1 MTSYLTKYAG
11 FLKIPAIAVIFSLL
25 FPLGASATVQ
35 DDINL
40 KQQQI
45 DELQRQ
51 IDQYEAQATEVG
63 QKSRTLQNEIARL
76 NAHIGQI
83 TAQIKQLAVSIDRTG
98 MEIQQTS
105 GAIDDAERKIE
116 LHQSALAEYI
126 RALYATDQKDLAQ
139 ILLQHDALSDFFD
152 YVHQIQLTQ
161 DNLRLTIR
169 AMRELQQSLDDHRD
183 TLEGKKSEL
192 ERMKGLTEIQQRDL
206 ASVKGS
212 KNVILKETK
221 GQEAKFQ
228 QLIKTTKQNLDRLKE
243 QIYYLQAN
251 GITVEDAVKYAQL
264 AAIGAGIRPA
274 FLLALLE
281 VESRLGLNVGKGN
294 WRDDMVQCYL
304 RLSQI
309 ARTADRKAFYIKRAE
324 TEKNAFLSI
333 TRSLG
338 LNPDTL
344 KVSKEP
350 SYGCGGAMGPAQFIP
365 STWLGYA
372 PSVMQLTGR
381 GTANPWNTE
390 DAFTAAAVK
399 LAKGGATSRTRAG
412 EIAAAKAYIGGS
424 PNCSQA
430 ICNSYANT
438 IQQKAADIEKNL

>member
-1 MTSYLTKYAG
+1 M
-11 FLKIPAIAVIFSLL
+11 KIPALAVIFSLL
-25 FPLGASATVQ
+25 IPMGTGASVQ
-35 DDINL
+35 DDINA
-40 KQQQI
+40 KQKLI
-45 DELQRQ
+45 DEYQRQ
-51 IDQYEAQATEVG
+51 IDQYEAQAVEVG
-63 QKSRTLQNEIARL
+63 QKSKTLQNEIARL
-76 NAHIGQI
+76 NAQIGQI
-83 TAQIKQLAVSIDRTG
+83 STQIKQLAVSIDQTG
-98 MEIQQTS
+98 MEIQQTT
-105 GAIDDAERKIE
+105 GAINDAEEKIA
-116 LHQSALAEYI
+116 LHQGALAEYI
-126 RALYATDQKDLAQ
+126 RALDETDRKSLAQ
-139 ILLQHDALSDFFD
+139 IILQNNALSDFFD

-161 DNLRLTIR
+161 DNLRITIGE
-169 AMRELQQSLDDHRD
+169 MRDLQIALDGQRNI
-183 TLEGKKSEL
+183 LEGKKGEL

-206 ASVKGS
+206 ASAKGS

-221 GQEAKFQ
+221 GQEVKFQ

-294 WRDDMVQCYL
+294 WQDDMVQCYL

-309 ARTADRKAFYIKRAE
+309 ARTTDRKAFYIRRAE

-333 TRSLG
+333 TSALG
-338 LNPDTL
+338 LNPDSV

-381 GTANPWNTE
+381 STANPWNTE

-399 LAKGGATSRTRAG
+399 LAKGGATSKTRAG

-438 IQQKAADIEKNL
+438 IQQKAANIEKNL